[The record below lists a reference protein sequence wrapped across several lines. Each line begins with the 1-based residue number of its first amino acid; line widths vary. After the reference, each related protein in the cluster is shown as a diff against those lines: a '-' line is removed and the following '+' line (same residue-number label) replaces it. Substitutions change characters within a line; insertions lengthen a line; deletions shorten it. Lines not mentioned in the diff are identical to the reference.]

1 MNSNG
6 DILNI
11 LFLGGAKRVSFG
23 RKLIAAA
30 ESRGIKLRIFS
41 YELDPR
47 VPIALIGDVI
57 IGKKWNDEHVLEDLH
72 KVVAEFN
79 IDVMLP
85 FVDGAVGIAAS
96 YISKY
101 GDVWSPVV
109 CPEMAETIK

>member
-79 IDVMLP
+79 MLTVPWVSLHPTYQNMVMCGVLW
-85 FVDGAVGIAAS
+85 FVRKWRRRFS
-96 YISKY
+96 
-101 GDVWSPVV
+101 
-109 CPEMAETIK
+109 IK